1 MLSAAR
7 RGLTLLIDA
16 DDTLWENNIYF
27 EEIVAHYVDL
37 VGRYGHSPDT
47 ARATLLEIEHR
58 RTRHY
63 GYGIDNFRHSLDAA
77 CEQLLDGH
85 AYHHELGRFDELC
98 FTLRRRPIAL
108 LPEVDETLR
117 ELGGRH
123 RLILLTKGDPD
134 DQQAKVVR
142 SGIRHRFHAVDVVM
156 EKDAATYED
165 VIRRHGVDRSRGWMV
180 GNSPKSDILPA
191 LAVGLRTVFVPH
203 AATWQ
208 LELQELPTVEDGR
221 LLVLERFADLTRHF

>member
-1 MLSAAR
+1 MEP
-7 RGLTLLIDA
+7 RGQTLLIDA

-37 VGRYGHSPDT
+37 VGRYGHSADT
-47 ARATLLEIEHR
+47 ARAALLEIEHQ
-58 RTRHY
+58 RTRQF
-63 GYGIDNFRHSLDAA
+63 GYGIDNFRCSLDAA
-77 CEQLLDGH
+77 CAQLLDGRE
-85 AYHHELGRFDELC
+85 YRDELRRFDELC

-134 DQQAKVVR
+134 DQLAKVVR
-142 SGIRHRFHAVDVVM
+142 SGIQRRFHAVDVVM
-156 EKDAATYED
+156 EKDVPTYEG
-165 VIRRHGVDRSRGWMV
+165 VIHRHGVDRARGWMV

-191 LAVGLRTVFVPH
+191 LGVGLRTVFVPH

-208 LELQELPTVEDGR
+208 LELLDLPAIEPER
-221 LLVLERFADLTRHF
+221 MLVLERFADLTRHF

>member
-1 MLSAAR
+1 MED
-7 RGLTLLIDA
+7 RGQTLLIDA

-27 EEIVAHYVDL
+27 EEIVSHYVEV
-37 VGRYGHSPDT
+37 VGRYGHSAET

-58 RTRHY
+58 RTKHY
-63 GYGIDNFRHSLDAA
+63 GYGIDNFRHSLGAA
-77 CEQLLDGH
+77 CEQLLDGRE
-85 AYHHELGRFDELC
+85 YQHELTRFDELC

-108 LPEVDETLR
+108 LPEVDATLR
-117 ELGGRH
+117 LLGGRH
-123 RLILLTKGDPD
+123 RLILLTKGDSD
-134 DQQAKVVR
+134 DQLAKVVR

-156 EKDAATYED
+156 EKDVATYED
-165 VIRRHGVDRSRGWMV
+165 VIRRHGVDRARGWMV

-208 LELQELPTVEDGR
+208 LELLELPAVEEGR
-221 LLVLERFADLTRHF
+221 MLVLERFADLIQHF

>member
-1 MLSAAR
+1 MR
-7 RGLTLLIDA
+7 TRGQTLLVDA

-27 EEIVAHYVDL
+27 EEIVAYYVDV
-37 VGRYGHSPDT
+37 VGRYGHTPDT
-47 ARATLLEIEHR
+47 ARATLLHIEHQ
-58 RTRHY
+58 RTKHY

-77 CEQLLDGH
+77 CQQLLDGQ
-85 AYHHELGRFDELC
+85 AWHHELTRFDELC

-123 RLILLTKGDPD
+123 RLILLTKGDSD
-134 DQQAKVVR
+134 DQHAKVVR
-142 SGIRHRFHAVDVVM
+142 SGIRRRFHAVDVVA
-156 EKDAATYED
+156 EKDVATYED
-165 VIRRHGVDRSRGWMV
+165 VIARHGVDRARAWMV

-203 AATWQ
+203 AATWT
-208 LELQELPTVEDGR
+208 LELQELPPVEEGR
-221 LLVLERFADLTRHF
+221 MLVLERFADLTRHF

>member
-1 MLSAAR
+1 MPD

-27 EEIVAHYVDL
+27 EEIVAHYVDV
-37 VGRYGHSPDT
+37 VGRYGLSAET

-58 RTRHY
+58 RTKHF

-77 CEQLLDGH
+77 CHQLLDGQ
-85 AYHHELGRFDELC
+85 AYHHELSRFDELC

-123 RLILLTKGDPD
+123 RLILLTKGDSD
-134 DQQAKVVR
+134 DQLAKVVR
-142 SGIRHRFHAVDVVM
+142 SGIRRRFHAIDVVA
-156 EKDAATYED
+156 EKDVATYED

-203 AATWQ
+203 AATWT
-208 LELQELPTVEDGR
+208 LELQELPPVDPGR
-221 LLVLERFADLTRHF
+221 MLVLERFADLTRHF